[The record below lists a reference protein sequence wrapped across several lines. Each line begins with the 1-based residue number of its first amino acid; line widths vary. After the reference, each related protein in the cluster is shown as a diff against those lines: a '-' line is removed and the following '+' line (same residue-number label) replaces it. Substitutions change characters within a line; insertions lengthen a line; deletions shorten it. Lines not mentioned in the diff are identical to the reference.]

1 MGCRTAKST
10 IKPVLRDY
18 SRLQIDGMNFTDNLV
33 FMQILN
39 VHSL

>member
-1 MGCRTAKST
+1 MGCSTTKSAN
-10 IKPVLRDY
+10 KPVLRDY

-33 FMQILN
+33 FMQILD